1 MLTIDLTDKEVQP
14 VEVAEVT
21 PDERRMSG
29 AEARQKLDD
38 VMAHLERA
46 DCILQEEVK
55 SHLDQAIS
63 IMLDIDQRQG
73 WDDLGYR
80 SVRHMIKAELE
91 PRFSLSSSQ
100 FYRKFTAA
108 GVRKGVSQIWSDV
121 DTVPDTQLNELR
133 KLPCEQWK
141 DALEEIT
148 SLAPNG
154 KITTKHIRQIV
165 ESRRPS
171 KKRAVNCVDND
182 NEQRALRS
190 NELVESFNENGTR
203 ENYYLPA
210 TIMDQSNESN
220 QASSFADSAI
230 EVNNLIT
237 IQCSDSATS
246 SQRKYKGCWGIIDRV
261 LESTAIVAVGGEF
274 VEYPLSDL
282 HLVENPT
289 QVLTQVCDRVTRLWQ
304 TPNLPASVQHLVATF
319 YQRRLDFSQ
328 SDLDVLAA
336 IESCVTPSSP
346 TNLVSEKEYSKTNN
360 QNKIKAAGVD
370 NQIARIIFANE

>member
-1 MLTIDLTDKEVQP
+1 MLTIDLTDKQVQT
-14 VEVAEVT
+14 VARAEVASKG
-21 PDERRMSG
+21 RMSET
-29 AEARQKLDD
+29 EAREKLDD
-38 VMAHLERA
+38 VIGHLEQA
-46 DCILQEEVK
+46 DCIFQKEMKL
-55 SHLDQAIS
+55 HLDRAIA
-63 IMLDIDQRQG
+63 IMLDIDEGLG
-73 WDDLGYR
+73 WGNLGYR
-80 SVRHMIKAELE
+80 SMRHMIQAELE
-91 PRFSLSSSQ
+91 PRFSLSGSQ
-100 FYRKFTAA
+100 IYRRFGAA
-108 GVRKGVSQIWSDV
+108 KVRKGVSQIWSDV

-154 KITTKHIRQIV
+154 KITTKHVKKIV

-190 NELVESFNENGTR
+190 NELVESFNENALS
-203 ENYYLPA
+203 ENYHRPG

-220 QASSFADSAI
+220 QASSFADSTI

-261 LESTAIVAVGGEF
+261 LESTAIVAVGGEL